1 MLGLNNLTW
10 YEISDTEEQAVD
22 NQGNIYTRE
31 KNIDTLPLYCNICDN
46 MIATVEDIE
55 TMKNI
60 GCCTE
65 CEIVYYYPNKQ
76 KWDNGWRP
84 KK

>member
-1 MLGLNNLTW
+1 
-10 YEISDTEEQAVD
+10 
-22 NQGNIYTRE
+22 
-31 KNIDTLPLYCNICDN
+31 